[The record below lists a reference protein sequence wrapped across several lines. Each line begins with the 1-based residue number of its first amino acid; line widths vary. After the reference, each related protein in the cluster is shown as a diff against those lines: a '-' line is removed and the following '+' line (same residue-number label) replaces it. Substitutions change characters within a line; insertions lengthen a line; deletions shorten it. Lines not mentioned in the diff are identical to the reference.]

1 MSKVNASVKSNMKG
15 VNNSSTYAYDNGER
29 RIIDPVVAK
38 LKEARRLEK
47 EKKEK
52 ELREKKG
59 LAPKSKPKPKLKST
73 IPMRTSGNSNLPKKD
88 KSKSKSPVK
97 DVKSVA
103 QPRRPVTKMNFNDLM
118 KKATSIDQSK
128 LTISFKS
135 KSKSPENTSTSTRD
149 KYKPKS
155 SSDRSSKVQNSK
167 PPLRKPMRPESNS
180 TKVDI
185 PAKLTA
191 PIPTRKPSEKLA
203 AKLKQK
209 QESKQEEDFE
219 SDMDSFIA
227 SDEEDY
233 QKDVG
238 YDRDEIW
245 KMFNKGKSRSDFR
258 YDDYDSD
265 DMEATG
271 AEIFDEELRS
281 KRRAELED
289 RRELEEEQRRAEMKR
304 QRKMKQ
310 GR

>member
-1 MSKVNASVKSNMKG
+1 MSKVNASAKPNMKG
-15 VNNSSTYAYDNGER
+15 VNKSSTYAYDNGER
-29 RIIDPVVAK
+29 KIIDPVVAK

-59 LAPKSKPKPKLKST
+59 LAPKPKPKPKLKLT
-73 IPMRTSGNSNLPKKD
+73 IPMRTSGNSNLPKRD
-88 KSKSKSPVK
+88 KSKSKSPGK
-97 DVKSVA
+97 DVKPIV

-118 KKATSIDQSK
+118 KKATTIDQSK
-128 LTISFKS
+128 LSISFKS
-135 KSKSPENTSTSTRD
+135 KSRSPETSSGPG
-149 KYKPKS
+149 KHIKPKT
-155 SSDRSSKVQNSK
+155 SSDRPLKSHNPK
-167 PPLRKPMRPESNS
+167 PIVKKPTKS
-180 TKVDI
+180 TSPPQINV

-209 QESKQEEDFE
+209 QQSKEEVEYE

-233 QKDVG
+233 QRDVG

-245 KMFNKGKSRSDFR
+245 KMFNKGKSRSDFQ

-271 AEIFDEELRS
+271 AEILEEELRS

-289 RRELEEEQRRAEMKR
+289 RRELEEEQRRAELKR
-304 QRKMKQ
+304 QRKMKL